1 MATNVKIA
9 TDIFRQKW
17 FRQLS
22 TDHKTL
28 WFYLMAESNIVG
40 VFEIDSA
47 VWNFVCAPKMQYTDA
62 DAFVRFGKR
71 IQRIPNHED
80 KGIIVGKLD
89 YQNNFGRNS
98 KQWQWV
104 ERALNEVGLTYE
116 KLQDMLAHEEE
127 QMELALDMPEPIIKK
142 PIKEKELR
150 KIIPPQFE
158 WVENYCEERNKG
170 VNAKKFFDYWTAKD
184 WMMGRVKMKDWQAAI
199 RTWEDDGKQV
209 DKPKSAVSVES
220 SLIRKAY

>member
-1 MATNVKIA
+1 MAKNVRIA

-17 FRQLS
+17 FRELPA
-22 TDHKTL
+22 DLKTL
-28 WFYLMAESNIVG
+28 WIYLMVESNIVG
-40 VFEIDSA
+40 VFEVDSEI
-47 VWNFVCAPKMQYTDA
+47 WNFVCKPKTQYTDS
-62 DAFVRFGKR
+62 DAFFKLGNR
-71 IQRIPNHED
+71 IQKIPNHSD

-89 YQNNFGRNS
+89 YQNNFGKNS
-98 KQWQWV
+98 SQWEWV
-104 ERALNEVGLTYE
+104 EKYLKDVGLTYD
-116 KLQDMLAHEEE
+116 KLQEMRSHEEE
-127 QMELALDMPEPIIKK
+127 QLELALDIPEAKPK

-150 KIIPPQFE
+150 RIIPPQFE
-158 WVENYCEERNKG
+158 WVERYCAERNKG